1 MTGSC
6 SLITDAPF
14 KHQEVLRLHPGLP
27 MSDRIAAQN
36 CVLPLTEPI
45 VTTSGQKIAELP
57 ISKGQHIIVG
67 TASYNRFYLLPYTFP
82 VSNVCSRLHSVWG
95 PDADEFKPSRWLN
108 GDPAKAIAFGPY
120 AGL

>member
-1 MTGSC
+1 MAEVARLL
-6 SLITDAPF
+6 LIPL

-27 MSDRIAAQN
+27 MSDRIAAQD

-45 VTTSGQKIAELP
+45 MTTSGQKITELP

-67 TASYNRFYLLPYTFP
+67 TASYNRYYRSSCKLT
-82 VSNVCSRLHSVWG
+82 VSDVCSRLHAVWG
-95 PDADEFKPSRWLN
+95 PDADEFKHSRWLN